1 MLLLTLIFQSC
12 FALYVY
18 HEDNQ
23 LLSQTNLP
31 RKESYHGAI
40 KTTMLM

>member
-1 MLLLTLIFQSC
+1 MFRTLFKFVLPYI
-12 FALYVY
+12 YVY

-31 RKESYHGAI
+31 RKGSYHGAI